1 MTRQGGRAYRYD
13 TMNTIQ
19 DSLNKFR
26 NKKIRIISKN
36 DFTYI
41 TLDFNYFGENGI
53 CFTDKVGHDVMLSV
67 SDIKKIEVLS

>member
-1 MTRQGGRAYRYD
+1 
-13 TMNTIQ
+13 MNTIQ

-41 TLDFNYFGENGI
+41 TLDFEYFGESGI
-53 CFTDKVGHDVMLSV
+53 SFTDKVGHDVMLSI
-67 SDIKKIEVLS
+67 SDIKKIEVLN